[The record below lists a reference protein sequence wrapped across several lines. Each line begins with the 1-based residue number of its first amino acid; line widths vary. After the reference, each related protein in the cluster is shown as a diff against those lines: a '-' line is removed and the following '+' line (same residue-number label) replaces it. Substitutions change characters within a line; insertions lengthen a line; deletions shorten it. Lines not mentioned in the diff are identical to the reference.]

1 MGTRILNKSDF
12 ITHNDCAPTSN
23 RERHMIFA
31 GLNSKT
37 EVEQTLELEDKNVD
51 QLIDDQKKAEQKAV
65 EKQASQPKE
74 KKRNSI
80 YGLELMN
87 LCLENNS
94 GSQEV
99 QDAYTKAYVAQLP
112 KRIKIKPPKNKQNG
126 IPQLDYYE
134 HKRPD
139 QNILLNPN
147 PATIKNY
154 DEYMG
159 QVRPMLHL
167 YNRQDG
173 IYKIVKGKMVKGEDF
188 GAGKFTTMSGS
199 HVVSQMSGLSV
210 EQYEFCQKSYPNF
223 LVALSR
229 LLSAKQQP
237 DPKHVGKFRVMCK
250 LFFTQLGDK
259 INREEADTDILA

>member
-31 GLNSKT
+31 GLNNKT

-51 QLIDDQKKAEQKAV
+51 QIIDNQKKAEQQAV
-65 EKQASQPKE
+65 EKQARDNHRQPKE
-74 KKRNSI
+74 EKKNSPI
-80 YGLELMN
+80 HGLELMN
-87 LCLENNS
+87 LCLENNY
-94 GSQEV
+94 GKEV
-99 QDAYTKAYVAQLP
+99 QEAYTKAYVAQLP

-126 IPQLDYYE
+126 IPQLDYFE

-154 DEYMG
+154 DEYMA

-167 YNRQDG
+167 YNR
-173 IYKIVKGKMVKGEDF
+173 
-188 GAGKFTTMSGS
+188 
-199 HVVSQMSGLSV
+199 
-210 EQYEFCQKSYPNF
+210 
-223 LVALSR
+223 
-229 LLSAKQQP
+229 
-237 DPKHVGKFRVMCK
+237 
-250 LFFTQLGDK
+250 
-259 INREEADTDILA
+259 